1 MGNRSEP
8 SPLLPDPGGLVRAVG
23 RYEGHTGKDLEVLV
37 GKQTR
42 VETREGAGKGSRGG
56 ETWEQSGGCCVLE
69 SSCHRGGGE
78 GLSRDGTAM
87 EGISLA
93 WALWQVLVM
102 CSCFCE
108 NF

>member
-8 SPLLPDPGGLVRAVG
+8 SPPLLDPGGLVRAVG
-23 RYEGHTGKDLEVLV
+23 RYEGHTGKDLEGLV

-42 VETREGAGKGSRGG
+42 VETREGAGKGSPVG
-56 ETWEQSGGCCVLE
+56 ETWEQSEGYCVLE

-78 GLSRDGTAM
+78 GLSGDGTAM
-87 EGISLA
+87 EGLSLA

-102 CSCFCE
+102 CSCFCKI
-108 NF
+108 F